1 MALGKPERT
10 IAAIR
15 FTLRRSVMTTFT
27 TLRER
32 MVDRQIAARGL
43 DDPALLAAFRAV
55 PREDFISGDYADYAY
70 QDSPLPIE
78 SGQTISQP
86 YIVALTIYA
95 AGIGPGDKVLEVGAG
110 SGYAAAVIGQIAG
123 KVIAVERHH
132 ELVEL
137 ARQRMKRLGYD
148 NVEVVEGDGTLGWPE
163 GAPFDAIV
171 AAASGSHVPQS
182 WLAQLKPGGRIV
194 MPLGD
199 PGGSQS
205 LVKVTKQED
214 GSLKREDLG
223 GVRFV
228 PLIGQEGFRDS
239 GSEELV
245 RSLPQMIAEAAE
257 PLPAIEDPAFAASF
271 DRYADAKIVLLGE
284 ASHGT
289 SEFYR
294 ARAAITRRLVERH
307 GFTIVALEADWP
319 DAATLDRIV
328 RHRDPRE
335 GEEKAF
341 ARFPTWMWRNR
352 EFDNFVR
359 WLHGHNRGR
368 APDEMAGLFGLDLY
382 NLSASMRAVIDYL
395 ESVDPKL
402 AAEAR
407 ERYQCL
413 APFSRDPAQYGRLAM
428 SAGYAF
434 CRDEVVAML
443 KELLGKRLE
452 LAAQDGEEWLDASA
466 NARLVKNA
474 EAYYRVMYEGSE
486 ESWNL
491 RDTHMFETL
500 CALLDARGPESKAI
514 VWAHNSHIGDARF
527 TEMGIVRGE
536 LNIGQLVKERF
547 GEEARCIGF
556 GTHTGTVAAA
566 DDWDSPMRIK
576 RINPSLDESYERLSH
591 DSGVPR
597 FLLDLREGMYRMVY
611 AKLLEPQLERFIGVI
626 YRPETERW
634 SHYSQAILP
643 NQFDAWV
650 WFDETE
656 AVTPLPGENRP
667 GEQASADETWPFGL

>member
-1 MALGKPERT
+1 M
-10 IAAIR
+10 
-15 FTLRRSVMTTFT
+15 SDFT

-32 MVDRQIAARGL
+32 MIDRQIAARGL
-43 DDPALLAAFRAV
+43 DDPRLLAAFRAV

-86 YIVALTIYA
+86 YIVALTIDA
-95 AGIGPGDKVLEVGAG
+95 AGIKPGDKVLEVGAG

-123 KVIAVERHH
+123 EVVAIERHH

-137 ARQRMKRLGYD
+137 AQKRMRQLGYR
-148 NVEVVEGDGTLGWPE
+148 NVTVVEGDGTLGWPE
-163 GAPFDAIV
+163 EAPYDAIV

-182 WLAQLKPGGRIV
+182 WIAQLKPGGRIV
-194 MPLGD
+194 MPIGE
-199 PGGSQS
+199 PHAVQS
-205 LVKVTKQED
+205 LVKVTKSDD
-214 GSLKREDLG
+214 GTLHREDLG

-228 PLIGQEGFRDS
+228 PLIGKEGFRDG
-239 GSEELV
+239 GSEALV
-245 RSLPQMIAEAAE
+245 RSLPQMIADSAE
-257 PLPAIEDPAFAASF
+257 PLPDIEDPAFAALF
-271 DRYADAKIVLLGE
+271 DRYTDARVVLLGE

-328 RHRDPRE
+328 RHRRPRQ
-335 GEEKAF
+335 GEERAF

-352 EFDNFVR
+352 EFDAFVR
-359 WLHGHNRGR
+359 WLHGHNEGSE
-368 APDEMAGLFGLDLY
+368 PDEMAGLFGLDLY
-382 NLSASMRAVIDYL
+382 NLSGSMRAVIDYL

-407 ERYQCL
+407 DRYQCL

-428 SAGYAF
+428 SSGYAF
-434 CRDEVVAML
+434 CRDKAVAML
-443 KELLGKRLE
+443 TDLLAKQLE
-452 LAAQDGEEWLDASA
+452 LTSQDGEEWLDATA

-474 EAYYRVMYEGSE
+474 EAYYRVMYLGSE
-486 ESWNL
+486 DSWNL
-491 RDTHMFETL
+491 RDTHMVETL

-527 TEMGIVRGE
+527 TEMGMTRGE
-536 LNIGQLVKERF
+536 LNIGQLTKQKF
-547 GEEARCIGF
+547 GDQARLIGF
-556 GTHTGTVAAA
+556 GTHAGTVAAA
-566 DDWDSPMRIK
+566 DDWDGPMKIK
-576 RINPSLDESYERLSH
+576 AVRASLDESYERLSH

-597 FLLDLREGMYRMVY
+597 FLLDLREGENRRLSAM
-611 AKLLEPQLERFIGVI
+611 LEEPHLERFIGVI

-643 NQFDAWV
+643 HQFDGWV

-656 AVTPLPGENRP
+656 AVSPLPGETRP
-667 GEQASADETWPFGL
+667 GEQGSADETWPFGL